1 MIEPTRRWGFSDP
14 YGSWNTIWNLGVE
27 VAATT
32 SGGLLVT
39 KVQPGGPAAT
49 AGIVDGELITA
60 VDGTATPDQASLADV
75 LAGLNPGRTVTL
87 TVARP
92 GGARRTVRVALGQ
105 YPG

>member
-1 MIEPTRRWGFSDP
+1 
-14 YGSWNTIWNLGVE
+14 

-39 KVQPGGPAAT
+39 KVQPGGPAAK
-49 AGIVDGELITA
+49 AGIGEGELITA
-60 VDGTATPDQASLADV
+60 VNGTATPDQASLADV
-75 LAGLNPGRTVTL
+75 LAGLDPGRAVTL

-92 GGARRTVRVALGQ
+92 GGAKRMVRVSLGQ